1 VVFFIVKD
9 MLKKYWLYIFIF
21 LMFEIFLIIFFVI
34 NKNEKIDTYLTS
46 IQQTY
51 LIQFDAVSQ
60 SFNNLAENTFFGI
73 INKPE
78 VINPIKNSIGKDSE
92 TKKYNR
98 ELLYKQFL
106 PDSERLKEFQFEQI
120 QFHFSNNTSFLRM
133 HKPNFFDDNLSSTR
147 LSVKMVNELL
157 KPVSGFEIGK
167 HIDGFRYL
175 FPIFDEKLK
184 HIGSVELVVPAIN
197 YQFNFEK
204 VFQLDTHFLIHK
216 KVAKYKMEK
225 EVFEEKII
233 SIENSDYFV
242 SKLSQNEITIF
253 DKANFLSDSERK
265 YIKVKMDKE
274 ESFIFYTQ
282 WYQQYYTVSFIH
294 IHSIEKSNKSAY
306 LVLYKKAPNIEQIY
320 ANYHKILFILTIL
333 FIIFLFILY
342 KTYQKDTKSI
352 REKEILS
359 QQSKLASMGEMI
371 GNIAHQ
377 WRQPLSVISTAT
389 SGMKLQHEY
398 GLLNE
403 EKLIQN
409 LDLIFKNTQF
419 LSQTIEDFRVFFNTE
434 KDKISFD
441 IKENIHQVIDM
452 FKESFKSDGIIIID
466 NLSKISIVSYPND
479 FKQVIVNMLKN
490 AKDAINQDG
499 YIIITTQEDKN
510 HVVITI
516 QDSGGGIPNDIIK
529 KIFEPYF
536 TTKHQ
541 SQGTGLGLYMVYE
554 IIENNFNGTITVEN
568 IGFDYNFKY
577 YYGACFRIVLDKNK
591 L

>member
-1 VVFFIVKD
+1 MVPFIIKD
-9 MLKKYWLYIFIF
+9 ILKKYWLSISIFI
-21 LMFEIFLIIFFVI
+21 LFEIFLIAFFVI
-34 NKNEKIDTYLTS
+34 NKNEKIDDYLMAT
-46 IQQTY
+46 QQTY
-51 LIQFDAVSQ
+51 LIQFDAISQ

-78 VINPIKNSIGKDSE
+78 IINPFKNSIGKDSQ

-98 ELLYKQFL
+98 ELLYKRFL
-106 PDSERLKEFQFEQI
+106 ADSERLKQFQFEQI
-120 QFHFSNNTSFLRM
+120 QFHFANNTSFLRM
-133 HKPNFFDDNLSSTR
+133 HKPDFFDDNLSDTR
-147 LSVKMVNELL
+147 FSVKKVNELL
-157 KPVSGFEIGK
+157 KPISGFEIGK
-167 HIDGFRYL
+167 LIYGFRYL
-175 FPIFDEKLK
+175 FPIFDENLN
-184 HIGSVELVVPAIN
+184 HIGSVELVVPVTN

-204 VFQLDTHFLIHK
+204 VFQLDSHFLISK
-216 KVAKYKMEK
+216 KIAKSKMNK
-225 EVFEEKII
+225 EVFDSQKT
-233 SIENSDYFV
+233 SVENSDYFV
-242 SKLSQNEITIF
+242 SKLSKNELTIF
-253 DKANFLSDSERK
+253 DKADFFSRNQLES
-265 YIKVKMDKE
+265 IKNHMDKE
-274 ESFIFYTQ
+274 ESFILHTKL
-282 WYQQYYTVSFIH
+282 YQQYYTISFIH
-294 IHSIEKSNKSAY
+294 LHSIEESNKCAY

-320 ANYHKILFILTIL
+320 ANYHKIIFILTIL
-333 FIIFLFILY
+333 FVIFLFIIYRIYL
-342 KTYQKDTKSI
+342 KDTKSLKE
-352 REKEILS
+352 REILS

-377 WRQPLSVISTAT
+377 WRQPLTVISAAA
-389 SGMKLQHEY
+389 SGMKLQQEY

-403 EKLIQN
+403 NKLIEN

-419 LSQTIEDFRVFFNTE
+419 LSQTIEDFRIFFNTE

-441 IKENIHQVIDM
+441 IKENINQVIDM

-466 NLSKISIVSYPND
+466 NLSNISIVSYPND
-479 FKQVIVNMLKN
+479 FKQVIINLLKN
-490 AKDAINQDG
+490 AKDAIKHDG

-510 HVVITI
+510 SITITI
-516 QDSGGGIPNDIIK
+516 QDSGGGIPNEIIK

-554 IIENNFNGTITVEN
+554 ILENNFNGTITVEN